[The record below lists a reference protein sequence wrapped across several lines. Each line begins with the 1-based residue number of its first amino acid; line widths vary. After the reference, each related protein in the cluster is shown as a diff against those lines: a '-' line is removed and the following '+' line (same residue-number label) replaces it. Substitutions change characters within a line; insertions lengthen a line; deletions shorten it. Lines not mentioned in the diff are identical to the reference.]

1 MVPSEMALTCTP
13 LRPSSRS
20 SMPPTSILVARL
32 VGDGFE
38 VPAVIGVLQGRSDPQ
53 QLLGVDEAAA
63 IGDLLDA
70 GDHPALALL
79 DGAHEL
85 GGVEDRVRR
94 AGVEP
99 GEAATHALAIELA
112 ESEIS
117 EIDGGDL
124 KLAAWRRL
132 EVCGDVEH

>member
-1 MVPSEMALTCTP
+1 MVPRQMALTLTP
-13 LRPSSRS
+13 LRPSSRYS
-20 SMPPTSILVARL
+20 IAPTSILVARL

-38 VPAVIGVLQGRSDPQ
+38 IPPVIGVLQGRRDPQ

-85 GGVEDRVRR
+85 SRIENGVGR

-99 GEAATHALAIELA
+99 GEAAPHALAEELA
-112 ESEIS
+112 QREIS
-117 EIDGGDL
+117 EIDVGDL
-124 KLAAWRRL
+124 KLAARRRL
-132 EVCGDVEH
+132 EVCGDV